1 MTTVKQRLSMVPIA
15 DLLVGDNIRDDV
27 GDITSLAESIGQIGM
42 LEPIVVWPS
51 EDGKH
56 AEVGMGQ
63 RRLAAARAAGLTE
76 VPCILRARPDERDR
90 ILMQLAE
97 NHERADMSPIDEAHA
112 FKDLIRLGISRRA
125 LARSLHKSETWV
137 YHRIKLLDF
146 PKVLREAIH
155 VGVLPPAVAL
165 EFPLA
170 LADDKEAMARLAK
183 IGTLYLSKDA
193 MRAFVRGEYQRR
205 SVPGSAG
212 QSARGGIR
220 TVGVTVDAYEVAV
233 AGAKAAR
240 QALGEWVTTAIH
252 EHARN
257 GR

>member
-1 MTTVKQRLSMVPIA
+1 MTTVKQRLSMLPIA
-15 DLLVGDNIRDDV
+15 DLDVGDNIRDDV
-27 GDITSLAESIGQIGM
+27 GDITSLAESIGQIGV

-125 LARSLHKSETWV
+125 LARSLHKSESWV
-137 YHRIKLLDF
+137 YGRTKLLDL
-146 PKVLREAIH
+146 PRVLRDAVH
-155 VGVLPPAVAL
+155 AGVLPPAVAA
-165 EFPLA
+165 EFPLV
-170 LADDKEAMARLAK
+170 LADDTEAMARLAK
-183 IGTLYLSKDA
+183 IGTLYLTQEA
-193 MRAFVRGEYQRR
+193 MRAWVRGESQRR
-205 SVPGSAG
+205 VGTT
-212 QSARGGIR
+212 QSITR
-220 TVGVTVDAYEVAV
+220 TGVRVLPVTVEAYEVAV
-233 AGAKAAR
+233 GLAKVAGIG
-240 QALGEWVTTAIH
+240 LGEWATAAVWT
-252 EHARN
+252 HAERVAP
-257 GR
+257 